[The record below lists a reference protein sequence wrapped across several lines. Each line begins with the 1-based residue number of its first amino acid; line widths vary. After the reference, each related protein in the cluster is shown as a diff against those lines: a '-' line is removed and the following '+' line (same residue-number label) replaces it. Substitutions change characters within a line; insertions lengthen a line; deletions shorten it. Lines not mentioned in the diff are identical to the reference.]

1 MRGTMHR
8 PMNRRPNPRPAL
20 AALPRLALAGLA
32 LTLLLLQLGPLAAQR
47 PTPAPSDPPTMYW
60 EEYQP
65 RSTLVVP
72 EHPVPRAKYPVID
85 VHSHQRGNMSRERLD
100 QVVADMDAL
109 NLQVVVNLS
118 GGTGERL
125 RTNVE
130 NMEGAY
136 PERFVTFANVD
147 FSGIDDPDFG
157 EKAAAQLERD
167 VAAGARGLKIFKN
180 LGLTVKDG
188 TGARVPTD
196 DPRLDALWEKAGELR
211 IPVLIHTGEPA
222 PFFEP
227 QDKYNERWLE
237 LKERPGRARPPS
249 EYPPWETVMQEQWNL
264 FRKHPRTRFIA
275 AHLAW
280 LGGDLGRLGR
290 LLDEIPNM
298 YTEIG
303 AVLAEL
309 GRQPRFARAFLET
322 YQDRVMFGKDSW
334 RPSEY
339 PYFFR
344 TLETAD
350 EYFPYYRKRHAFWRL
365 YGLDLPDV
373 VLEKLYYANALKLIP
388 GIDPAPF
395 PPAE

>member
-1 MRGTMHR
+1 
-8 PMNRRPNPRPAL
+8 MNNPTSSAIPVAAPVAVLLTAVAL
-20 AALPRLALAGLA
+20 VVF
-32 LTLLLLQLGPLAAQR
+32 LGPTAPLSAQR

-60 EEYQP
+60 EEYEP

-72 EHPVPRAKYPVID
+72 EHPVVRAKYPVID
-85 VHSHQRGNMSRERLD
+85 VHSHQRGDMPREQLD
-100 QVVADMDAL
+100 QLVADMDAL
-109 NLQVVVNLS
+109 NLQVLVNLS

-125 RTNVE
+125 EATVE
-130 NMEGAY
+130 NMEG
-136 PERFVTFANVD
+136 PHPDRIVTFANVD

-157 EKAAAQLERD
+157 DKAAAQLERD
-167 VAAGARGLKIFKN
+167 VAAGARGLKIYKN
-180 LGLTVKDG
+180 LGLTLKDG

-196 DPRLDALWEKAGELR
+196 DPRLEPIWEKAGELG

-227 QDKYNERWLE
+227 HDKNNERWLE
-237 LKERPGRARPPS
+237 LKERPNRARPPA

-264 FRKHPRTRFIA
+264 FRKHPRTKFIA

-309 GRQPRFARAFLET
+309 GRQPRFARAFLEKH
-322 YQDRVMFGKDSW
+322 QDRVMFGKDSW

-365 YGLDLPDV
+365 YGLDLPDE
-373 VLEKLYYANALKLIP
+373 VLKKLYYGNALRLLP
-388 GIDPAPF
+388 GIDPTPF
-395 PPAE
+395 PPLE

>member
-1 MRGTMHR
+1 
-8 PMNRRPNPRPAL
+8 
-20 AALPRLALAGLA
+20 
-32 LTLLLLQLGPLAAQR
+32 
-47 PTPAPSDPPTMYW
+47 MYW
-60 EEYQP
+60 EEYEP

-72 EHPVPRAKYPVID
+72 EHPVPRARYPVID

-100 QVVADMDAL
+100 QLVADMDAL
-109 NLQVVVNLS
+109 NLQVLVNLS

-125 RTNVE
+125 AGNVD

-136 PERFVTFANVD
+136 PDRFVTFANVD
-147 FSGIDDPDFG
+147 FSDIDDPDFG
-157 EKAAAQLERD
+157 RKAAARLERD
-167 VAAGARGLKIFKN
+167 FENGARGLKIYKN
-180 LGLTVKDG
+180 LGLTLTDG

-196 DPRLDALWEKAGELR
+196 DPRLEPIWEKAGELG

-227 QDKYNERWLE
+227 HDKHNERWLE
-237 LKERPGRARPPS
+237 LKERPRRARPPS
-249 EYPPWETVMQEQWNL
+249 EYPPWETVMEEQWRM

-280 LGGDLGRLGR
+280 LGGDLGRLGK

-303 AVLAEL
+303 AVLAEV
-309 GRQPRFARAFLET
+309 GRQPRFARRFLET

-334 RPSEY
+334 RPEEY

-365 YGLDLPDV
+365 YGLDLPEV
-373 VLEKLYYANALKLIP
+373 VLKKLYYGNALKLIP

-395 PPAE
+395 PPVE

>member
-1 MRGTMHR
+1 MSSISF
-8 PMNRRPNPRPAL
+8 PAVAL
-20 AALPRLALAGLA
+20 LLFLVALVALPA
-32 LTLLLLQLGPLAAQR
+32 AAQR

-60 EEYQP
+60 EEYEP

-72 EHPVPRAKYPVID
+72 EHPVKRAKYPVID

-109 NLQVVVNLS
+109 NLQVLVNLS

-125 RTNVE
+125 RTRVE
-130 NMEGAY
+130 NMEGPY
-136 PERFVTFANVD
+136 PDRFVTFANVD
-147 FSGIDDPDFG
+147 FSGIDDPEFG

-167 VAAGARGLKIFKN
+167 VAAGARGLKIYKN
-180 LGLTVKDG
+180 LGLTLKDG

-196 DPRLDALWEKAGELR
+196 DPRLEPIWEKAGELG

-227 QDKYNERWLE
+227 HDKHNERWLE
-237 LKERPGRARPPS
+237 LKERPNRARPPS
-249 EYPPWETVMQEQWNL
+249 EYPPWETVMREQWNL
-264 FRKHPRTRFIA
+264 FRKHPRTHFIA

-309 GRQPRFARAFLET
+309 GRQPRFARAFLEK

-365 YGLDLPDV
+365 YGLDLPDE
-373 VLEKLYYANALKLIP
+373 VLKKLYYGNALRLLP

-395 PPAE
+395 PPLE

>member
-1 MRGTMHR
+1 MPDTMLC
-8 PMNRRPNPRPAL
+8 PMNRRPSPRAARPAFH
-20 AALPRLALAGLA
+20 RLTLSGLA

-47 PTPAPSDPPTMYW
+47 PNPAPSDPPTMYW
-60 EEYQP
+60 EEYEP

-72 EHPVPRAKYPVID
+72 EHPVPRARYPVID
-85 VHSHQRGNMSRERLD
+85 VHSHQRGNMPREQLD

-109 NLQVVVNLS
+109 NLQVLVNLS
-118 GGTGERL
+118 GGTSERL

-136 PERFVTFANVD
+136 PDRFVTFANVD

-196 DPRLDALWEKAGELR
+196 DPRLDALWEKAGELG

-227 QDKYNERWLE
+227 QDRFNERWLE
-237 LKERPGRARPPS
+237 LKERPNRARPPS

-264 FRKHPRTRFIA
+264 FRKHPDTRFIA

-280 LGGDLGRLGR
+280 LGGDLDRLGR

-309 GRQPRFARAFLET
+309 GRQPRFARAFLER

-334 RPSEY
+334 RPTEY

-373 VLEKLYYANALKLIP
+373 VLKKLYYGNALKLIP

-395 PPAE
+395 PPVE

>member
-1 MRGTMHR
+1 MRLI
-8 PMNRRPNPRPAL
+8 MNRRTMERRMLSFRPIAVVL
-20 AALPRLALAGLA
+20 GG
-32 LTLLLLQLGPLAAQR
+32 LTLGGLVLVGPGAHPVSAQR
-47 PTPAPSDPPTMYW
+47 STPAPSDPPVMYF
-60 EEYQP
+60 EAYEP

-72 EHPVPRAKYPVID
+72 EHPVPRAKYPIID
-85 VHSHQRGNMSRERLD
+85 VHSHQRGNMPRKQLD
-100 QVVADMDAL
+100 QLVADMDSL
-109 NLQVVVNLS
+109 NLQVLVNLS
-118 GGTGERL
+118 GSTGERL
-125 RTNVE
+125 LTNIR
-130 NMEGAY
+130 NMEGTY
-136 PERFVTFANVD
+136 PDRFVTFANID
-147 FSGIDDPDFG
+147 FSDIDDPEFG
-157 EKAAAQLERD
+157 AKAAARLQRD
-167 VAAGARGLKIFKN
+167 FENGARGLKIFKN
-180 LGLTVKDG
+180 LGLTLKDG
-188 TGARVPTD
+188 AGARVPTD
-196 DPRLDALWEKAGELR
+196 DPRLDPIWEKAGELG

-227 QDKYNERWLE
+227 QDEHNERWLE
-237 LKERPGRARPPS
+237 LKERPNRARPPS
-249 EYPPWETVMQEQWNL
+249 EYPPWETVMEEQWNL

-290 LLDEIPNM
+290 LLDELPNM

-309 GRQPRFARAFLET
+309 GRQPRFARQFLER

-334 RPSEY
+334 RPTEY

-365 YGLDLPDV
+365 YGLDLPEV
-373 VLEKLYYANALKLIP
+373 VLKKLYYGNALKLIP

-395 PPAE
+395 PPVE

>member
-1 MRGTMHR
+1 MMKSFAVLLTAV
-8 PMNRRPNPRPAL
+8 AL
-20 AALPRLALAGLA
+20 VAVL
-32 LTLLLLQLGPLAAQR
+32 LGPTTSLTAQR
-47 PTPAPSDPPTMYW
+47 PTPAPSDPPTLYW
-60 EEYQP
+60 EEYEP

-72 EHPVPRAKYPVID
+72 EHPVERARYPVID
-85 VHSHQRGNMSRERLD
+85 VHSHQRGDMSRERLD

-109 NLQVVVNLS
+109 NLQVLVNLS

-125 RTNVE
+125 RSTLE
-130 NMEGAY
+130 NMEGRY
-136 PERFVTFANVD
+136 PDRFVTFANVD
-147 FSGIDDPDFG
+147 FSGIDDPGFG
-157 EKAAAQLERD
+157 EKAAAQLGRD
-167 VAAGARGLKIFKN
+167 VAAGARGLKIYKN
-180 LGLTVKDG
+180 LGLTLKDG

-196 DPRLDALWEKAGELR
+196 DPRLEPIWDKAGELG

-227 QDKYNERWLE
+227 HDKHNERWLE
-237 LKERPGRARPPS
+237 LKERPNRARPPS

-264 FRKHPRTRFIA
+264 FRKHPRTKFIA

-309 GRQPRFARAFLET
+309 GRQPRFARAFLVK

-365 YGLDLPDV
+365 YGLDLPDP
-373 VLEKLYYANALKLIP
+373 VLKKLYYGNALRLLP
-388 GIDPAPF
+388 GIDPTPF
-395 PPAE
+395 PPLE